1 MRTLRLR
8 DVEAKVGLR
17 RSTIY
22 ALSQEGKF
30 PRPIK
35 LSLHASAWVES
46 EIDAWLNER
55 IAAAGRA
62 PAQWSAQA
70 A

>member
-8 DVEAKVGLR
+8 DVESKVGLR

-22 ALSQEGKF
+22 ALAKEGQF
-30 PRPIK
+30 PQPIK
-35 LSLHASAWVES
+35 LSVHASAWIEE
-46 EIDAWLNER
+46 EIDAWLRAR

-62 PAQWSAQA
+62 PLQVA

>member
-8 DVEAKVGLR
+8 DVENKVGLR

-22 ALSQEGKF
+22 ALAQQKKF
-30 PRPIK
+30 PQPIK
-35 LSLHASAWVES
+35 LSVHASAWVES
-46 EIDAWLNER
+46 EIDDWLNER
-55 IAAAGRA
+55 IAAAGRV
-62 PAQWSAQA
+62 PAQLA